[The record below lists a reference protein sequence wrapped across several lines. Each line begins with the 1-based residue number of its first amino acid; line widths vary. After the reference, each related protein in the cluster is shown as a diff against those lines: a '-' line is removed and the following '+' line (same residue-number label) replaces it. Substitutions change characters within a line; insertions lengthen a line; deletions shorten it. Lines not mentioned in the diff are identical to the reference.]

1 MRSLVVASVA
11 ALALSGLTGCQ
22 GGNEA
27 AQDPTTGT
35 PTPTAEDTT
44 TPTAGD
50 TPTPTAEDTTPTA
63 EDTTTP
69 TPDQTGEDYAQTF
82 VDNFMSSCVASSGG
96 MRKTCQCILD
106 GMEAEFSQRE
116 ATNLARKITAGG
128 GLPKGLR
135 DIILGCR

>member
-22 GGNEA
+22 GGEEA

-35 PTPTAEDTT
+35 TTPTAE
-44 TPTAGD
+44 
-50 TPTPTAEDTTPTA
+50 ETTPTA

-69 TPDQTGEDYAQTF
+69 TVQESTPTPEDTPTPDDTGEDYSQAF
-82 VDNFMSSCVASSGG
+82 VTNFMRSCVASSGG
-96 MRKTCQCILD
+96 MRETCQCILD
-106 GMEAEFSQRE
+106 AMEAKFSEQE
-116 ATNLARKITAGG
+116 ATNLARKITTGG
-128 GLPKGLR
+128 GLPKSLQ